1 MSVSSDRPAGA
12 NPPGPSPG
20 HRYPQELERQVLTPF
35 GIALSIRPIRPDDA
49 ERLVAF
55 HEGLSPQSVYF
66 RFFSPHP
73 RLSSTE
79 IERFTNVDYVD
90 RLALAAEVGDELVGI
105 GRYDR
110 ICETEAEIAFVV
122 ADAWQHH
129 GIATVLLELLAEAAR
144 ANGIEAFVA
153 STLPDN
159 HEMIHVLRNSGFP
172 VTMRFNDGVVTARF
186 PITPRPQ
193 GNGPR

>member
-1 MSVSSDRPAGA
+1 
-12 NPPGPSPG
+12 
-20 HRYPQELERQVLTPF
+20 VLTPS
-35 GIALSIRPIRPDDA
+35 GTALFIRPIRPDDA

-55 HEGLSPQSVYF
+55 HERLSPQSVYF

-73 RLSSTE
+73 RLSSFE
-79 IERFTNVDYVD
+79 VERFTNVDYAD
-90 RLALAAEVGDELVGI
+90 RLALVAEVGGELVGI

-110 ICETEAEIAFVV
+110 ICGTEAEIAFVV

-129 GIATVLLELLAEAAR
+129 GIATVLLELLADAAR
-144 ANGIEAFVA
+144 ANGFETFVA

-159 HEMIHVLRNSGFP
+159 HEMIHVLRNSSFP
-172 VTMRFNDGVVTARF
+172 VTMRFTDGVVTARF